1 MKNQGFTLAQF
12 AGAILLTI
20 TALLFFIMP
29 ELKQPDPVT
38 PPVIANAQN
47 EVEEA
52 TLLNAA
58 DTLMMECPDLVKY
71 GVDVKE
77 IRMELGAASL
87 TAQRE
92 KQWQTQASAEV
103 VIVTDAQYLPKGQH
117 CHYGLGVSPIGEWGF
132 YSSKGDCIKLCDM
145 TESNGYGYK
154 VIMHSLASEEAER

>member
-1 MKNQGFTLAQF
+1 MKGFTLAQF

-38 PPVIANAQN
+38 PAIIANAPN

-92 KQWQTQASAEV
+92 KQWHTQVSAEV
-103 VIVTDAQYLPKGQH
+103 VIAKAAQYLPEGQH
-117 CHYGLGVSPIGEWGF
+117 CHYGLGMSPIGEWGF

-154 VIMHSLASEEAER
+154 VIMHSLASEAVQ